1 MNTIDLIIFIAYCLL
16 ILCVGLFVSRGR
28 KGDERDAG
36 DYFLAGRG
44 LAWWA
49 IGASIIASNISAEQ
63 FVGMSGSGY
72 AIGLAM
78 ATYEWIAALGLILVA
93 KFFIPI
99 FLEKKIFTMP
109 QFLEERFDKRVKT
122 VMAVFWLAVFI
133 FINLTS
139 ILYLGA
145 LTIEKVMGIPMLYGI
160 IGLAAFAGIYSIYGG
175 LKAVALTDVVQVVFL
190 VGGGLVTTYIALDLL
205 GEGGG
210 VYQGMVNLYG
220 EASDKFHLILDK
232 SHPGYK
238 DLPGISVILG
248 GLWVANLYYWGC
260 NQYIIQR
267 ALAAKSVREAQNG
280 MLFAGFIKLFIPLL
294 VVIPGIAAF
303 ALEAPLEKSDEAY
316 PWLLGNLLPVGVKGV
331 AFAALTAAIVSSLAS
346 MMNSISTIFTMD
358 IYRSYFRKEAG
369 QKELVHTGRWASF
382 GSLLIAVLIAP
393 MLSGLDQA
401 FQYIQEFTGFV
412 SPGALSIF
420 LAGFFYKRATANGAL
435 AAALGSFVFS
445 FGLKFLFPGL
455 PWMDRMVFA
464 GFIKLFIPLLVVI
477 PGIAAFALE
486 APLEKSDEAY
496 PWLLGNL
503 LPVGVKGVA
512 FAALTAAIV
521 SSLASMMN
529 SISTIFTMDIY
540 RSYFRKEAGQKE
552 LVHTGRWASFGSLLI
567 AVLIAPMLSGLDQAF
582 QYIQEFTGFVSP
594 GALSIFLAGFF
605 YKRATANGALA
616 AALGSFVFSFGLKF
630 LFPGLPWM
638 DRMGLVFLMCCALI
652 VLLGK
657 KDQPANAYTR
667 HDPAL
672 FHTGRMFNVMSVV
685 ILAILIGFYYFW
697 W

>member
-16 ILCVGLFVSRGR
+16 ILSVGLFVSRGK

-49 IGASIIASNISAEQ
+49 IAASIIASNISAEQ

-205 GEGGG
+205 GEGDG

-220 EASDKFHLILDK
+220 EASDKFLLILDK

-303 ALEAPLEKSDEAY
+303 ALDAPLGKSDEAY
-316 PWLLGNLLPVGVKGV
+316 PGEGGGVCCFDSRDRQFACFDDEQYLHDLYDGYLP
-331 AFAALTAAIVSSLAS
+331 
-346 MMNSISTIFTMD
+346 
-358 IYRSYFRKEAG
+358 
-369 QKELVHTGRWASF
+369 
-382 GSLLIAVLIAP
+382 
-393 MLSGLDQA
+393 
-401 FQYIQEFTGFV
+401 
-412 SPGALSIF
+412 
-420 LAGFFYKRATANGAL
+420 
-435 AAALGSFVFS
+435 
-445 FGLKFLFPGL
+445 FLFPKGGRAERAGSYRTL
-455 PWMDRMVFA
+455 GELRLVAGSRADRPDAVRA
-464 GFIKLFIPLLVVI
+464 GPGFSVYPGVYRLCQSGRLVDI
-477 PGIAAFALE
+477 PGRF
-486 APLEKSDEAY
+486 
-496 PWLLGNL
+496 LL
-503 LPVGVKGVA
+503 
-512 FAALTAAIV
+512 
-521 SSLASMMN
+521 
-529 SISTIFTMDIY
+529 
-540 RSYFRKEAGQKE
+540 
-552 LVHTGRWASFGSLLI
+552 
-567 AVLIAPMLSGLDQAF
+567 
-582 QYIQEFTGFVSP
+582 
-594 GALSIFLAGFF
+594 
-605 YKRATANGALA
+605 
-616 AALGSFVFSFGLKF
+616 
-630 LFPGLPWM
+630 
-638 DRMGLVFLMCCALI
+638 
-652 VLLGK
+652 
-657 KDQPANAYTR
+657 
-667 HDPAL
+667 
-672 FHTGRMFNVMSVV
+672 
-685 ILAILIGFYYFW
+685 
-697 W
+697 

>member
-175 LKAVALTDVVQVVFL
+175 LKVVALTDVVQVVFL

-294 VVIPGIAAF
+294 VVIPGDCRLCAGCSVREIGRSLSVVARQSASGRGEGGGVCCFDSRDRQF
-303 ALEAPLEKSDEAY
+303 ACFDDEQY
-316 PWLLGNLLPVGVKGV
+316 LHDLYDGYLP
-331 AFAALTAAIVSSLAS
+331 
-346 MMNSISTIFTMD
+346 
-358 IYRSYFRKEAG
+358 
-369 QKELVHTGRWASF
+369 
-382 GSLLIAVLIAP
+382 
-393 MLSGLDQA
+393 
-401 FQYIQEFTGFV
+401 
-412 SPGALSIF
+412 
-420 LAGFFYKRATANGAL
+420 
-435 AAALGSFVFS
+435 
-445 FGLKFLFPGL
+445 FLFPKGGRAERAGSYRTL
-455 PWMDRMVFA
+455 GELRLVAGSRADRPDAVRA
-464 GFIKLFIPLLVVI
+464 GPGFSVYPGVYRLCQSGRLVDI
-477 PGIAAFALE
+477 PGRF
-486 APLEKSDEAY
+486 
-496 PWLLGNL
+496 LL
-503 LPVGVKGVA
+503 
-512 FAALTAAIV
+512 
-521 SSLASMMN
+521 
-529 SISTIFTMDIY
+529 
-540 RSYFRKEAGQKE
+540 
-552 LVHTGRWASFGSLLI
+552 
-567 AVLIAPMLSGLDQAF
+567 
-582 QYIQEFTGFVSP
+582 
-594 GALSIFLAGFF
+594 
-605 YKRATANGALA
+605 
-616 AALGSFVFSFGLKF
+616 
-630 LFPGLPWM
+630 
-638 DRMGLVFLMCCALI
+638 
-652 VLLGK
+652 
-657 KDQPANAYTR
+657 
-667 HDPAL
+667 
-672 FHTGRMFNVMSVV
+672 
-685 ILAILIGFYYFW
+685 
-697 W
+697 

>member
-16 ILCVGLFVSRGR
+16 ILCVGLFVSRDK
-28 KGDERDAG
+28 KGGERDAG

-175 LKAVALTDVVQVVFL
+175 LKAVALTDVIQVVFL

-205 GEGGG
+205 GEGNG

-220 EASDKFHLILDK
+220 EATDKFHLILDK

-316 PWLLGNLLPVGVKGV
+316 PWLLGNLLPVGVKGGV
-331 AFAALTAAIVSSLAS
+331 CCLDSRNRQFARFDDEQHLHDLY
-346 MMNSISTIFTMD
+346 D
-358 IYRSYFRKEAG
+358 GY
-369 QKELVHTGRWASF
+369 L
-382 GSLLIAVLIAP
+382 P
-393 MLSGLDQA
+393 
-401 FQYIQEFTGFV
+401 
-412 SPGALSIF
+412 
-420 LAGFFYKRATANGAL
+420 
-435 AAALGSFVFS
+435 
-445 FGLKFLFPGL
+445 FLFPEGGRAEGAGPYRAL
-455 PWMDRMVFA
+455 GELRIVAGRRADRPDAVGA
-464 GFIKLFIPLLVVI
+464 G
-477 PGIAAFALE
+477 PGF
-486 APLEKSDEAY
+486 PVY
-496 PWLLGNL
+496 PGVYWLYQPRRL
-503 LPVGVKGVA
+503 VGVP
-512 FAALTAAIV
+512 
-521 SSLASMMN
+521 
-529 SISTIFTMDIY
+529 
-540 RSYFRKEAGQKE
+540 
-552 LVHTGRWASFGSLLI
+552 GRL
-567 AVLIAPMLSGLDQAF
+567 
-582 QYIQEFTGFVSP
+582 
-594 GALSIFLAGFF
+594 FL
-605 YKRATANGALA
+605 
-616 AALGSFVFSFGLKF
+616 
-630 LFPGLPWM
+630 
-638 DRMGLVFLMCCALI
+638 
-652 VLLGK
+652 
-657 KDQPANAYTR
+657 
-667 HDPAL
+667 
-672 FHTGRMFNVMSVV
+672 
-685 ILAILIGFYYFW
+685 
-697 W
+697 

>member
-1 MNTIDLIIFIAYCLL
+1 MGTIDIVIFVAYCAL
-16 ILCVGLFVSRGR
+16 ILCVGLFVSRG
-28 KGDERDAG
+28 KKEGERDAG

-145 LTIEKVMGIPMLYGI
+145 LTIEKVVGIPMLYGI
-160 IGLAAFAGIYSIYGG
+160 VGLAVFAGLYSIYGG
-175 LKAVALTDVVQVVFL
+175 LKAVALTDVIQVVFL
-190 VGGGLVTTYIALDLL
+190 VAGGLVTTYIALDRL
-205 GEGGG
+205 GEGSG
-210 VYQGMVNLYG
+210 VFQGMTNLYA

-232 SHPGYK
+232 SHPGYM
-238 DLPGISVILG
+238 DLPGMSVVFG

-303 ALEAPLEKSDEAY
+303 ALDAPLTKPDEAY
-316 PWLLGNLLPVGVKGV
+316 PWLLSELLPAGIKGV

-358 IYRSYFRKEAG
+358 IYRSFFRKEAG
-369 QKELVHTGRWASF
+369 QRELVRTGRWASF
-382 GSLLIAVLIAP
+382 VSLVIAMAIAP

-412 SPGALSIF
+412 SPGALAIF
-420 LAGFFYKRATANGAL
+420 LAGFFYKRATSNGAL
-435 AAALGSFVFS
+435 AAAIGSFLFS
-445 FGLKFLFPGL
+445 FGLKFLCP
-455 PWMDRMVFA
+455 
-464 GFIKLFIPLLVVI
+464 
-477 PGIAAFALE
+477 E
-486 APLEKSDEAY
+486 
-496 PWLLGNL
+496 
-503 LPVGVKGVA
+503 
-512 FAALTAAIV
+512 
-521 SSLASMMN
+521 
-529 SISTIFTMDIY
+529 
-540 RSYFRKEAGQKE
+540 
-552 LVHTGRWASFGSLLI
+552 
-567 AVLIAPMLSGLDQAF
+567 
-582 QYIQEFTGFVSP
+582 
-594 GALSIFLAGFF
+594 
-605 YKRATANGALA
+605 
-616 AALGSFVFSFGLKF
+616 
-630 LFPGLPWM
+630 LPWM
-638 DRMGLVFLMCCALI
+638 DRMGIVFLMCCALI
-652 VLLGK
+652 IGMGK
-657 KDQPANAYTR
+657 KGLPDSGYTR

-672 FHTGRMFNVMSVV
+672 FRTGKVFNLLSLV
-685 ILAILIGFYYFW
+685 ILLILIGFYYIW

>member
-1 MNTIDLIIFIAYCLL
+1 MNNIDLFIFIAYCLL
-16 ILCVGLFVSRGR
+16 ILFVGLFVSRGK
-28 KGDERDAG
+28 KGEGRDAG

-78 ATYEWIAALGLILVA
+78 ATYEWIAALGLIIVA

-122 VMAVFWLAVFI
+122 VMAIFWLAVFI

-145 LTIEKVMGIPMLYGI
+145 LTIGKVMDVPILYGI
-160 IGLAAFAGIYSIYGG
+160 LGLAAFAAIYSIYGG
-175 LKAVALTDVVQVVFL
+175 LKAVALTDVIQVVFL
-190 VGGGLVTTYIALDLL
+190 IGGGLATTFIALDLL
-205 GEGGG
+205 GQGEG
-210 VYQGMVNLYG
+210 VFRGMANLYEKAG
-220 EASDKFHLILDK
+220 DKFHLILDR
-232 SHPGYK
+232 SHPGYM
-238 DLPGISVILG
+238 DLPGLSVILG

-267 ALAAKSVREAQNG
+267 ALAAKSVKEAQTG

-303 ALEAPLEKSDEAY
+303 ALEAPLGKSDEAY
-316 PWLLGNLLPVGVKGV
+316 PWLLDNLLPVGLKGV

-369 QKELVHTGRWASF
+369 QVELVRVGRWASF
-382 GSLLIAVLIAP
+382 LSLLVAVAIAP
-393 MLSGLDQA
+393 LLSGLDQA

-412 SPGALSIF
+412 SPGALAIF
-420 LAGFFYKRATANGAL
+420 LAGFFYPRATANGAL

-445 FGLKFLFPGL
+445 TGMKFLFP
-455 PWMDRMVFA
+455 A
-464 GFIKLFIPLLVVI
+464 
-477 PGIAAFALE
+477 
-486 APLEKSDEAY
+486 
-496 PWLLGNL
+496 
-503 LPVGVKGVA
+503 
-512 FAALTAAIV
+512 
-521 SSLASMMN
+521 
-529 SISTIFTMDIY
+529 
-540 RSYFRKEAGQKE
+540 
-552 LVHTGRWASFGSLLI
+552 
-567 AVLIAPMLSGLDQAF
+567 
-582 QYIQEFTGFVSP
+582 
-594 GALSIFLAGFF
+594 
-605 YKRATANGALA
+605 
-616 AALGSFVFSFGLKF
+616 
-630 LFPGLPWM
+630 LPWM
-638 DRMGLVFLMCCALI
+638 DRMGIVFLLCCGLI
-652 VLLGK
+652 VVLGSK
-657 KDQPANAYTR
+657 KAAAGYTKYA
-667 HDPAL
+667 PAL
-672 FHTGRMFNVMSVV
+672 FHTGRVFNGLSLLV
-685 ILAILIGFYYFW
+685 LAILVVFYWYW